1 MTCPSPEAERA
12 DRLYTGRSYG
22 TRERG
27 PRAGWQMGGGWY
39 GRTGHVDAYPDQVF
53 TGTIESLS
61 PGTGSVFSLL
71 PPENATGNFVKVVQR
86 IPVKIRLDMPA
97 SAPFVLRPG
106 MSVIA
111 TVTTRD

>member
-1 MTCPSPEAERA
+1 MRA
-12 DRLYTGRSYG
+12 RQKATL
-22 TRERG
+22 
-27 PRAGWQMGGGWY
+27 
-39 GRTGHVDAYPDQVF
+39 HVDAYPDQAF

-71 PPENATGNFVKVVQR
+71 PLRKHHGQLCEGGTAYTCQNWP
-86 IPVKIRLDMPA
+86 DMSA

>member
-1 MTCPSPEAERA
+1 MRA
-12 DRLYTGRSYG
+12 RQKATL
-22 TRERG
+22 
-27 PRAGWQMGGGWY
+27 
-39 GRTGHVDAYPDQVF
+39 HVDAYPDQAF

-61 PGTGSVFSLL
+61 PGTGSVFSLTS
-71 PPENATGNFVKVVQR
+71 ENTTGNFVKVVQR
-86 IPVKIRLDMPA
+86 IPVKIRLDMSA